1 MVPQNPADPVPYP
14 LQSGLSLR
22 HHTRAA
28 IAALLCVLPMAAGL
42 KTFAAENEPLAAQPA
57 QGASDAAF
65 ELFLDYLMRAESN
78 GRDTATN
85 PRSTALGAFQFIE
98 STFLAVTREHFP
110 REVAELSDQRLL
122 ELRTNRN
129 FSRRAAAA
137 YCKQNA
143 AYLTNQGLQPTFG
156 HLRLAYLLGAVGA
169 AKVMKAPPQ
178 TSVAELLSVSVI
190 RANPFMTGMTAA
202 DLNEKAHRDI
212 RWRPDMGAIAA
223 RRTGASGSQAV
234 TQAGNASCN
243 PGLASCR
250 HWLALRGPP
259 DAAQSVK
266 AAKPAKAPGKRVQDK
281 KV

>member
-1 MVPQNPADPVPYP
+1 
-14 LQSGLSLR
+14 LR
-22 HHTRAA
+22 HHVRAG
-28 IAALLCVLPMAAGL
+28 IAALLCVLATAAGL
-42 KTFAAENEPLAAQPA
+42 KTFAAETEPLAAQPV
-57 QGASDAAF
+57 QGASDTSF

-98 STFLAVTREHFP
+98 STFLMVAREHFA

-143 AYLTNQGLQPTFG
+143 AYLVNQGLQPTFG

-169 AKVMKAPPQ
+169 TKVMKAQPQ
-178 TSVAELLSVSVI
+178 TPVAELLSVSVI

-202 DLNEKAHRDI
+202 DVTERAHRDI
-212 RWRPDMGAIAA
+212 RWRPDAIASA
-223 RRTGASGSQAV
+223 TREGGTGGSRPVAQRDG
-234 TQAGNASCN
+234 TSCN
-243 PGLASCR
+243 PGLPSCR
-250 HWLALRGPP
+250 RWLALRKP
-259 DAAQSVK
+259 DSAQAIK
-266 AAKPAKAPGKRVQDK
+266 AAKPSKGLIGRKLPDK
-281 KV
+281 GA

>member
-1 MVPQNPADPVPYP
+1 
-14 LQSGLSLR
+14 LKSGLPLR
-22 HHTRAA
+22 RHTRAA
-28 IAALLCVLPMAAGL
+28 IAVLLCVLATAAGL
-42 KTFAAENEPLAAQPA
+42 KTFAAENEPLAAQPV

-110 REVAELSDQRLL
+110 REVAELTDQRLL
-122 ELRTNRN
+122 ELRTNRE

-137 YCKQNA
+137 YSKQNA
-143 AYLTNQGLQPTFG
+143 AYLTSQGLQPTFG

-178 TSVAELLSVSVI
+178 TPVVELLSVSVI
-190 RANPFMTGMTAA
+190 RANPFMSGMTAA

-212 RWRPDMGAIAA
+212 RWRPEMGGTITA
-223 RRTGASGSQAV
+223 RRSGTGASQAA
-234 TQAGNASCN
+234 TQEGGASCN

-250 HWLALRGPP
+250 HWLAVRGRKLE
-259 DAAQSVK
+259 AAQPVK
-266 AAKPAKAPGKRVQDK
+266 AAKPAKAPGKKLPDK